1 MILTN
6 DALLQG
12 LFSTH
17 QSVALLRLN
26 LTERYTGLLGH
37 NGTQVVGLQVGA
49 LLSSQLGQFVKDAGQ
64 EVDALLDG
72 SNLAE
77 VGIAVD
83 TGQQDTAHLIK

>member
-17 QSVALLRLN
+17 QAVALLRLY

-49 LLSSQLGQFVKDAGQ
+49 LLSSQLGQLVEDTGQ
-64 EVDALLDG
+64 EVDTLLDG
-72 SNLAE
+72 GDLTE

-83 TGQQDTAHLIK
+83 TGQQDAAHLIE

>member
-1 MILTN
+1 MILTD

-26 LTERYTGLLGH
+26 LTERYTGLLSH

-49 LLSSQLGQFVKDAGQ
+49 LIGTQLGQLVEDTGQ
-64 EVDALLDG
+64 EVDTLLYGGD
-72 SNLAE
+72 LAE
-77 VGIAVD
+77 VSIAVD
-83 TGQQDTAHLIK
+83 TGQQDAAYLIK